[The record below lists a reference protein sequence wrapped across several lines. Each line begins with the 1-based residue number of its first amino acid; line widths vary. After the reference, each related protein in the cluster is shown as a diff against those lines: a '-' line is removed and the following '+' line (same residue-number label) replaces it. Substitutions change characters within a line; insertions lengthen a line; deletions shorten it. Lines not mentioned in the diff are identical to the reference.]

1 MFTIYHHP
9 GCSKSRAALQ
19 LLLEQGID
27 PQIILYLETPPST
40 IELGGILDKLA
51 IQPAALIRRSEP
63 LLAKL
68 DVDALGRDELL
79 QLMATHPILIERP
92 IVVRDERAI
101 MGRPPERVLEL
112 L

>member
-1 MFTIYHHP
+1 VITIYHNP

-19 LLLEQGID
+19 LLQDRGLD
-27 PQIILYLETPPST
+27 PQIILYLETPPSK
-40 IELGGILDKLA
+40 IELALLLDKLA

-63 LLAKL
+63 QLTNL
-68 DVDALGRDELL
+68 DIDALSRDELL
-79 QLMATHPILIERP
+79 QLMTTHPILIERP
-92 IVVRDERAI
+92 IVVRGERAI

>member
-1 MFTIYHHP
+1 M
-9 GCSKSRAALQ
+9 
-19 LLLEQGID
+19 D

-40 IELGGILDKLA
+40 IELGVLLDKLA

-63 LLAKL
+63 LLANL
-68 DVDALGRDELL
+68 DVDALSRDELL
-79 QLMATHPILIERP
+79 QLMAANPILIERP
-92 IVVRDERAI
+92 IVVRGERAI